1 MSNEQVAPVSTFL
14 RAAFKGGAIAAALN
28 VVFYFAT
35 SAAGVDYTGQIE
47 PGGPMDAAIPAPM
60 FAISSLIP
68 ALFAGLIAWSMRRRT
83 RKAGVIFLGL
93 SIAFALLSLGGPI
106 GLAGASLG
114 TKVALSV
121 THFIAAVPITL
132 ALLRG
137 PLRIN

>member
-1 MSNEQVAPVSTFL
+1 MPNQEVAPLSSFL
-14 RAAFKGGAIAAALN
+14 GTALKGGAIAAVLN
-28 VVFYFAT
+28 VAFYLAT
-35 SAAGVDYTGQIE
+35 SAAGVEYTGQIQ
-47 PGGPMDAAIPAPM
+47 PGGPMDAAVPAPM

-68 ALFAGLIAWSMRRRT
+68 ALFAGLLAWAMRKKT
-83 RKAGVIFLGL
+83 EKAGVIFLGI
-93 SIAFALLSLGGPI
+93 SIVFAFLSLGGPI

-132 ALLRG
+132 ALVRG